1 MMRISKISRSSLLLF
16 IAAVATATLPSCS
29 DDEIQ
34 VSPPAEIAVSDS
46 GIAVGSDGRY
56 YLLEVKSSSGESV
69 LAHVDADWIELE
81 SDTVSES
88 GSLTF
93 YVRPNDGERSR
104 DAEIIL
110 RSESGTGET
119 SVGVHQLSEAEDDS
133 NALQGDSITRRAR
146 VGFGYN
152 MLIDYMNPA
161 CVTEPVL
168 DYQKIVAAEQTWGT
182 IIAEEGRAVQEL
194 TVHTSN
200 TIEEMSSWMTKQST
214 TESKIF
220 FTNKKTTKYTSVSEY
235 QEEKHTYGFSSLS
248 KTVATRYVDES
259 KIESII
265 RTGGDIFSDKFREIY
280 NRINVSPTQESV
292 RELVRKFG
300 THLVIYADLGGR
312 LDYTVNFRSKETSTR
327 SVEKYLKYKNGKE
340 QKNEATEE
348 ASHNICSNG
357 DLSFDIYG
365 GTQAGVRTVTSDS
378 RTADRFAQI
387 SQASLGRWLGSV
399 DRRNPASVA
408 MISCRLM
415 PIWQLFSN
423 TAAREMIISHI
434 LYLARSEGGVVGTRL
449 QELSLDRYYWFDI
462 TEGML
467 AFSDSPSATLVRVG
481 YFDNLP
487 KVEICNEYVPEL
499 RADRRVTVFY
509 PIYNDMANIRRGI
522 FAGDGDVPP
531 SEVMFDSSGGCYVV
545 PLEGYKPGERISRL
559 YYIDG
564 AFYCDNKGIDIPAV
578 TMKLSDHTIAFNS
591 QIKYPVVKIGPAYWT
606 RTNIKESMEFG
617 EPVDPDNPYCYEYYL
632 YERIHNGMLYAN
644 IFYGNSLAFREN
656 YPGVFDDSTD
666 YSGNRVSWYVPR
678 VSDIRTLEK
687 YVGLNTKALFPGRQS
702 GFEAQFAGYYGEY
715 DDLHHG
721 ASLGKYDMRYEG
733 EYCFIPAKESVVNS
747 GEALVLS
754 PDYTLRTCETNM
766 ARHNFYPLRPCRTSY
781 YKYK

>member
-1 MMRISKISRSSLLLF
+1 MIRISKISRSSLLLF
-16 IAAVATATLPSCS
+16 IAAVATASLPSCS

-34 VSPPAEIAVSDS
+34 VSPPAEITVSDS

-93 YVRPNDGERSR
+93 YVSPNDGERSR

-280 NRINVSPTQESV
+280 NRVNVSPTQESV
-292 RELVRKFG
+292 RELVRKYG
-300 THLVIYADLGGR
+300 THLVIYADLGDDWTIPSISDRRRQAPGAWK
-312 LDYTVNFRSKETSTR
+312 NTSSIRTERNRKTR
-327 SVEKYLKYKNGKE
+327 RRKKPPTTY
-340 QKNEATEE
+340 A
-348 ASHNICSNG
+348 
-357 DLSFDIYG
+357 
-365 GTQAGVRTVTSDS
+365 
-378 RTADRFAQI
+378 RTAT
-387 SQASLGRWLGSV
+387 SPLTS
-399 DRRNPASVA
+399 
-408 MISCRLM
+408 
-415 PIWQLFSN
+415 
-423 TAAREMIISHI
+423 TAARRRES
-434 LYLARSEGGVVGTRL
+434 GP
-449 QELSLDRYYWFDI
+449 
-462 TEGML
+462 
-467 AFSDSPSATLVRVG
+467 SPPTAGLPTG
-481 YFDNLP
+481 LP
-487 KVEICNEYVPEL
+487 KS
-499 RADRRVTVFY
+499 RRHLWE
-509 PIYNDMANIRRGI
+509 
-522 FAGDGDVPP
+522 DG
-531 SEVMFDSSGGCYVV
+531 
-545 PLEGYKPGERISRL
+545 
-559 YYIDG
+559 
-564 AFYCDNKGIDIPAV
+564 
-578 TMKLSDHTIAFNS
+578 
-591 QIKYPVVKIGPAYWT
+591 W
-606 RTNIKESMEFG
+606 
-617 EPVDPDNPYCYEYYL
+617 
-632 YERIHNGMLYAN
+632 
-644 IFYGNSLAFREN
+644 
-656 YPGVFDDSTD
+656 
-666 YSGNRVSWYVPR
+666 
-678 VSDIRTLEK
+678 
-687 YVGLNTKALFPGRQS
+687 
-702 GFEAQFAGYYGEY
+702 EA
-715 DDLHHG
+715 
-721 ASLGKYDMRYEG
+721 
-733 EYCFIPAKESVVNS
+733 
-747 GEALVLS
+747 
-754 PDYTLRTCETNM
+754 
-766 ARHNFYPLRPCRTSY
+766 
-781 YKYK
+781 